1 MLAAARSRLHYGWV
15 IFVLSL
21 GNLTVEGGTKNS
33 ESVYFHVLK
42 DAFGRSAT
50 YTSAVF
56 GTAGLVGAL
65 SAPVLGI
72 LLDRWGARVI
82 FPLAGLVILFA
93 WWASSYATDL
103 WQMFIFYGIFAG
115 IGHTTISSFSM
126 TATLAPWFPRTRG
139 RMLGLADSGNPIGQ
153 AIFAPLA
160 GYLSAALGWRWAY
173 RIFGLIFAV
182 MIALPNGLLQRRPPQ
197 SPEQRPP
204 AAPAHSAESFDEL
217 RMSGEGRPVSGEG
230 RARHESAPALSSVV
244 RDPTMWLLVLT
255 RITGSAGVQLLRVH
269 LVTFFVLAGYST
281 QLAANTIG
289 AVGLVSL
296 FARPMVGIATDRYG
310 RESVYTVGMSIAA
323 GSVVFVVYLGDGT
336 SFWPLAVYVLMAGL
350 TDGISGL
357 IVGAKAA
364 DLFPTESLGTVMG
377 FVEMGRGSA
386 ILLGPVIGGIMF
398 DIQGNYVQAF
408 LLSASFTFASVCAMW
423 ATDFMGRRRQRV
435 A

>member
-1 MLAAARSRLHYGWV
+1 MLASVRSRLHYGWV

-56 GTAGLVGAL
+56 GTAGLVGAF
-65 SAPVLGI
+65 SAPLLGI

-82 FPLAGLVILFA
+82 FPMAGLVILFA
-93 WWASSYATDL
+93 WWASSYATDM
-103 WQMFIFYGIFAG
+103 WQMFFFYGIFAG

-160 GYLSAALGWRWAY
+160 AYLSAALGWRWAF
-173 RIFGLIFAV
+173 RIFGLIFSV
-182 MIALPNGLLQRRPPQ
+182 MIALPNVLFQRRPPQ
-197 SPEQRPP
+197 SSDQQPP
-204 AAPAHSAESFDEL
+204 AAPAQPAASVTDSETQA
-217 RMSGEGRPVSGEG
+217 RRPRRQG
-230 RARHESAPALSSVV
+230 APALSSAV
-244 RDPTMWLLVLT
+244 RDPAMWLLVLT

-269 LVTFFVLAGYST
+269 LVTFFVLVGYGT

-296 FARPMVGIATDRYG
+296 FARPMVGIATDRWG
-310 RESVYTVGMSIAA
+310 RESVYTVGMSVSA
-323 GSVVFVVYLGDGT
+323 GSVLFVLYFGDGA
-336 SFWPLAVYVLMAGL
+336 SFWPLAVYAMFAGL

-364 DLFPTESLGTVMG
+364 DLFPTEIPGNRDGLRGDGTG
-377 FVEMGRGSA
+377 LRHFARTRHRRH
-386 ILLGPVIGGIMF
+386 
-398 DIQGNYVQAF
+398 YV
-408 LLSASFTFASVCAMW
+408 
-423 ATDFMGRRRQRV
+423 
-435 A
+435 